1 MASSFSL
8 LLNARVSL
16 AIFHFAQGPTRLLLE
31 AEELASQAGA
41 ASATEGDELR
51 TPHLFARTGA
61 SADFDVHLAA
71 LAEHF
76 RHGWRTNAN
85 FSGEYFSVTTNGQWV
100 RIRSLERDG
109 AHGSVTVSQTTAS
122 QVFRRLAQRP
132 SPYGHWRN
140 YFLTPGACLLRI
152 DDIEASSYGQLMLQV
167 GDPAQGGIL
176 FGNPATEHLHI
187 TALLALEKPVNAL
200 FGPSPLLL
208 GQAGSFDSGIWT
220 KRGRITQLLA
230 QLGAPAYAAMVR
242 GEGVDVGRASVKRET
257 SRAVIRYR
265 NLGGRYER

>member
-16 AIFHFAQGPTRLLLE
+16 AIFHFAQGPTRLLYE

-41 ASATEGDELR
+41 ASAMEGDELK

-61 SADFDVHLAA
+61 SADYDIHLDA

-76 RHGWRTNAN
+76 RHGWRTHAKCI
-85 FSGEYFSVTTNGQWV
+85 GEYFSVTTNGLWV
-100 RIRSLERDG
+100 RIKSLERDG
-109 AHGSVTVSQTTAS
+109 AHGSITLSQATAS

-132 SPYGHWRN
+132 SPYGLWRN
-140 YFLTPGACLLRI
+140 YILTPGAYLLRV
-152 DDIEASSYGQLMLQV
+152 DDPEASSYGQLMLQV
-167 GDPAQGGIL
+167 GQPAQGGIF

-187 TALLALEKPVNAL
+187 SALLALEGRVSAL

-208 GQAGSFDSGIWT
+208 GHIGSFDGGIWT
-220 KRGRITQLLA
+220 KRGRISQLLA
-230 QLGAPAYAAMVR
+230 QLGAPAYAAMNRIEDV
-242 GEGVDVGRASVKRET
+242 GEGKARIKRDS

-265 NLGGRYER
+265 TFNDRYER